1 MHKTTANKPELKVL
15 DLKKDLK
22 HLYNPSTKGVVLVDV
37 PEMQFLMIDGMGDPN
52 TAQEYS
58 DAVSALYSMAYT
70 LKFLI
75 RKELGI
81 DYPVMPLEGLWWV
94 EDMRAFSVDKKN
106 DWLWTM
112 MIMQPDIVT
121 LEHFQEALKQ
131 VEQKKSYP
139 GLSKIRLERFAEG
152 LAAQIMHIGPYATE
166 KPTVEKIHTFIQ
178 EQSYSLSGKH
188 HEIYLGDPRKAA
200 PEKLK
205 TVVRQPCKK

>member
-131 VEQKKSYP
+131 VEQKKPYP